1 MPNLPS
7 AIERELFDVCIIGS
21 GAAGGIAAKELTERG
36 FRVVVLERGSWVS
49 PTRFRTHVMP
59 YELPYRGF
67 REGHGT
73 NDYTGFLFAPH
84 PSTNDPA
91 GEAIDYALLP
101 AVGGKTLLWDAFS
114 WRFGER
120 DFRGRSAGDDWPLSY
135 QDLAPF
141 YDRAERFMGVCG
153 SREGLAAVPDGIFL
167 KPLTLRCGER
177 IARKACLEKLGPQYR
192 LFPVRKAINTEFHG
206 GRPACHYC
214 GYCMRGCD
222 VDAKYT
228 SANAAIPAALRTGR
242 LTLVTR
248 ALVRQI
254 ELDRS
259 ADRAR
264 DVIFL
269 DAATREERRIHARA
283 VALACGSVED
293 TRILLMS
300 RSSRF
305 PQGLA
310 NSSGWVGKN
319 LVSEMGL
326 GIFGYLES
334 LVGTPVANDDGTGTH
349 GAIANLYY
357 EKNSPH
363 FARGYGLYVGAR
375 RPQIPGLLR
384 ALGGMGKE
392 FKKRVREVYPALVFV
407 GAAGEI
413 LAHPDNYV
421 DLDPNEKDE
430 FGLPLPRFHF
440 RFHENELAMAKDM
453 VEKCVSILEASGGVR
468 LAAQEVPRPDFDGE
482 NLVGLARMGDDPRT
496 SVVDRYNRTH
506 DVKNLWILDGAA
518 FTSYAEKNPTLTV
531 TTVAMRGA
539 HYLAEA
545 LRRGEV

>member
-1 MPNLPS
+1 
-7 AIERELFDVCIIGS
+7 
-21 GAAGGIAAKELTERG
+21 
-36 FRVVVLERGSWVS
+36 
-49 PTRFRTHVMP
+49 
-59 YELPYRGF
+59 
-67 REGHGT
+67 
-73 NDYTGFLFAPH
+73 
-84 PSTNDPA
+84 
-91 GEAIDYALLP
+91 
-101 AVGGKTLLWDAFS
+101 
-114 WRFGER
+114 
-120 DFRGRSAGDDWPLSY
+120 
-135 QDLAPF
+135 
-141 YDRAERFMGVCG
+141 
-153 SREGLAAVPDGIFL
+153 
-167 KPLTLRCGER
+167 
-177 IARKACLEKLGPQYR
+177 
-192 LFPVRKAINTEFHG
+192 
-206 GRPACHYC
+206 
-214 GYCMRGCD
+214 
-222 VDAKYT
+222 
-228 SANAAIPAALRTGR
+228 
-242 LTLVTR
+242 
-248 ALVRQI
+248 
-254 ELDRS
+254 
-259 ADRAR
+259 
-264 DVIFL
+264 
-269 DAATREERRIHARA
+269 
-283 VALACGSVED
+283 
-293 TRILLMS
+293 MS

-496 SVVDRYNRTH
+496 SVVDRYNRAH

-545 LRRGEV
+545 LRRGDV